1 MGDAMDFFSEV
12 AQKIVVAIAMFCL
25 TTIVSF
31 FIGRWWGAYRARSQ
45 WENKHFLGQLNVSFN
60 ILQDN
65 KLRIR
70 TLFEKPVEEIFANSI
85 LCKNVLEA
93 AKSTTPENPILPLPA
108 KDSWYYLNFVLNS
121 VAEKFSSGFAKL
133 EAGQQVASTYFY
145 LFLTCEVVSED
156 RLKKIRAMLVRKD
169 VLDNFPYM
177 ESLPTL
183 EKNYHV
189 DRIKTLRVAAQM
201 LKTNPQAFI
210 PMEIVT

>member
-70 TLFEKPVEEIFANSI
+70 TLFEKPLEEIFANSI

-145 LFLTCEVVSED
+145 LFLTCEIVSED

-169 VLDNFPYM
+169 LLDNFPYM
-177 ESLPTL
+177 ESLPEL

-201 LKTNPQAFI
+201 LKTNPKAFI